1 LRAPLYSCGISGIRA
16 MGIGDFEEG
25 DLMKMRSYHTGI
37 ALGVML
43 IISGLSLS
51 LLGYDA
57 VFLAVGGV
65 AALATT
71 AVRRWQRGNE
81 PEKDERTSK
90 IRAFSL
96 ACSWMVSL
104 ILATALFSAINLG
117 IIALDTL
124 TALAITIYI
133 MTGSAIVFIFIMQ
146 RRGDVPQP

>member
-1 LRAPLYSCGISGIRA
+1 MRAPLYSCGISGIRA
-16 MGIGDFEEG
+16 MWIGDFEEG

-81 PEKDERTSK
+81 PEKDERTNK
-90 IRAFSL
+90 IRAFGL
-96 ACSWMVSL
+96 AYSWLMSIILVL
-104 ILATALFSAINLG
+104 IIFCATIMGFISIDAITALS
-117 IIALDTL
+117 
-124 TALAITIYI
+124 ITIYI
-133 MTGSAIVFIFIMQ
+133 MTGSAIVSLAVLH
-146 RRGDVPQP
+146 RRGDVDWS

>member
-1 LRAPLYSCGISGIRA
+1 MAKRSR
-16 MGIGDFEEG
+16 
-25 DLMKMRSYHTGI
+25 MRSYHAGF
-37 ALGVML
+37 ALGTLLVL
-43 IISGLSLS
+43 SGLSLS

-65 AALATT
+65 AALGTT
-71 AVRRWQRGNE
+71 LIKRWRLGDE

-96 ACSWMVSL
+96 AYSWMISL

-117 IIALDTL
+117 IISLDSL
-124 TALAITIYI
+124 TALALTIYI
-133 MTGSAIVFIFIMQ
+133 MTASAIVLIVIMQ